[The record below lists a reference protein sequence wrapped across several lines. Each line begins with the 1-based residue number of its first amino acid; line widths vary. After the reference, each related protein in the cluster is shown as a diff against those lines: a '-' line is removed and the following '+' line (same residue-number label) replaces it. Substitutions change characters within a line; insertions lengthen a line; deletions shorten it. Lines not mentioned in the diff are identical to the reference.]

1 VLSLFSVKQFCWLF
15 MGNVAFF
22 FAMQGQM
29 LTRSLLAWD
38 LTGEATALAYINLV
52 VAVPMIFASLL
63 GGAITD
69 RVERRQLIIIGQT
82 LIAANEIFILVLLLL
97 GKLEFWHMLCTAFVT
112 GCAFPFIMPARM
124 AITMAV
130 VGPQRLQ
137 SALAFTSGAMNLNRV
152 LGPAVMGV
160 IIAQWSFTAAFILSS
175 SLYFCA
181 IACMFGIKRN
191 HSMNREDV
199 KKPLL
204 VDIAHGFSY
213 IRQNRPV
220 LICLLFG
227 LIPMFLAMPFQNILV
242 MLAEEVWA
250 VGESGVGTLM
260 ATGGVG
266 GVIGAIW
273 IVKRGDSAKRLNVM
287 LGSTL
292 AFGIFLALFTQ
303 TSNFYYA
310 LIPLLIA
317 NTCASA
323 SQAVNNASIQ
333 LLIEDKVRGRISSFM
348 MLSFG
353 LTPIGVFP
361 MALAADRA
369 GAANAILAASL
380 ILILVVVGF
389 FLFSKTLRDLDE
401 SVADAL
407 KKPIKKSTG

>member
-1 VLSLFSVKQFCWLF
+1 
-15 MGNVAFF
+15 
-22 FAMQGQM
+22 
-29 LTRSLLAWD
+29 
-38 LTGEATALAYINLV
+38 
-52 VAVPMIFASLL
+52 
-63 GGAITD
+63 
-69 RVERRQLIIIGQT
+69 
-82 LIAANEIFILVLLLL
+82 
-97 GKLEFWHMLCTAFVT
+97 
-112 GCAFPFIMPARM
+112 
-124 AITMAV
+124 
-130 VGPQRLQ
+130 
-137 SALAFTSGAMNLNRV
+137 
-152 LGPAVMGV
+152 
-160 IIAQWSFTAAFILSS
+160 
-175 SLYFCA
+175 
-181 IACMFGIKRN
+181 
-191 HSMNREDV
+191 
-199 KKPLL
+199 
-204 VDIAHGFSY
+204 
-213 IRQNRPV
+213 
-220 LICLLFG
+220 
-227 LIPMFLAMPFQNILV
+227 
-242 MLAEEVWA
+242 
-250 VGESGVGTLM
+250 
-260 ATGGVG
+260 
-266 GVIGAIW
+266 
-273 IVKRGDSAKRLNVM
+273 M